1 MQGQGASRRPIG
13 FEVNYKIDGNVIK
26 MIKVNESV
34 TTKVYTSKYD
44 GRSPT
49 FWSRRQTKVYENID
63 FKIVQ
68 LNYYKI
74 SLSLDSNVLPFRTFK
89 R

>member
-1 MQGQGASRRPIG
+1 M
-13 FEVNYKIDGNVIK
+13 
-26 MIKVNESV
+26 KVV
-34 TTKVYTSKYD
+34 VQ
-44 GRSPT
+44 T

-89 R
+89 EVIFSSLRNDLERCILVSKDVAHILLFVACF

>member
-1 MQGQGASRRPIG
+1 M
-13 FEVNYKIDGNVIK
+13 NYKIDGNVTK
-26 MIKVNESV
+26 MHKVNESV

-49 FWSRRQTKVYENID
+49 FWSRRQTEVYVNID
-63 FKIVQ
+63 SKIVR

-74 SLSLDSNVLPFRTFK
+74 LLSLDSNVLPFRTFK

>member
-1 MQGQGASRRPIG
+1 M
-13 FEVNYKIDGNVIK
+13 
-26 MIKVNESV
+26 
-34 TTKVYTSKYD
+34 KVYNKVVKLQKYEVVVQ
-44 GRSPT
+44 R
-49 FWSRRQTKVYENID
+49 FWSRRQTEVYENID

>member
-1 MQGQGASRRPIG
+1 
-13 FEVNYKIDGNVIK
+13 

-49 FWSRRQTKVYENID
+49 FWSRRQTEVYVNID
-63 FKIVQ
+63 FKIVR

-74 SLSLDSNVLPFRTFK
+74 
-89 R
+89 